1 MVPIPYESTPITP
14 DINAS
19 RDRMPPSV
27 DGNPVDLA
35 PVIRSDVARA
45 LAEDIGSGDVTAR
58 LVPENEA
65 AHARVISREAAVLC
79 GSEWFDEVFRQIDA
93 ATRVTWHAR
102 DGDRVPRDQ
111 VLCELD
117 GRACGLLTGERTAL
131 NFIQTLS
138 GVATRTRTF
147 VDAISGTKATILDT
161 RKTLPG
167 LRQALKYAVRCG
179 GGSNHR
185 MGLYDGILIKEN
197 HIAAAGGIG
206 PVLRQAGQLAGT
218 LPIQIEVESIA
229 QLSAAIA
236 AGAKL
241 ILLDNFDLAGLRE
254 AVKVTAGRAVL
265 EASGG
270 VNLDTVR
277 AIAETGVDRISIGS
291 LTKDVR
297 AVDLSMRFVPG

>member
-1 MVPIPYESTPITP
+1 M
-14 DINAS
+14 
-19 RDRMPPSV
+19 
-27 DGNPVDLA
+27 DLA

-45 LAEDIGSGDVTAR
+45 LAEDIGSGDVTAS
-58 LVPENEA
+58 LVPEDRA
-65 AHARVISREAAVLC
+65 AHARVVIRETAVLC
-79 GSEWFDEVFRQIDA
+79 GSAWLDEVFRQVDPK
-93 ATRVTWHAR
+93 TRVNWHAK
-102 DGDRVPRDQ
+102 DGDRVSPNQ
-111 VLCELD
+111 VLCEID
-117 GRACGLLTGERTAL
+117 GPARSLLTGERTAL
-131 NFIQTLS
+131 NFLQTLS

-147 VDAISGTKATILDT
+147 VEAVAGTKATIFDT

-179 GGSNHR
+179 GASNHR

-206 PVLRQAGQLAGT
+206 PALRQARQVAGNV
-218 LPIQIEVESIA
+218 PVQIEVESIA
-229 QLSAAIA
+229 QLSAAIE
-236 AGAKL
+236 AGATL

-254 AVKVTAGRAVL
+254 AVNVSAGRAAL

-297 AVDLSMRFVPG
+297 AVDLSMRFTPG

>member
-1 MVPIPYESTPITP
+1 M
-14 DINAS
+14 
-19 RDRMPPSV
+19 
-27 DGNPVDLA
+27 DLA

-58 LVPENEA
+58 LVPENQA
-65 AHARVISREAAVLC
+65 AHARVITREAAVLC
-79 GSEWFDEVFRQIDA
+79 GSAWFDDVFRQIDPE
-93 ATRVTWHAR
+93 TRVNWHAK
-102 DGDRVPRDQ
+102 DGDRVPPNQ
-111 VLCELD
+111 MLCQID
-117 GRACGLLTGERTAL
+117 GRARSLLTGERTAL
-131 NFIQTLS
+131 NFLQTLS

-147 VDAISGTKATILDT
+147 VDAVAGTKATILDT

-179 GGSNHR
+179 GASNHR
-185 MGLYDGILIKEN
+185 MGLYDGVLIKEN

-206 PVLRQAGQLAGT
+206 PALRQASQVAGNV
-218 LPIQIEVESIA
+218 PIQVEVESIA
-229 QLSAAIA
+229 QLNAAID

-254 AVKVTAGRAVL
+254 AVKVSAGRAAL

-297 AVDLSMRFVPG
+297 AVDLSMRFMPG

>member
-1 MVPIPYESTPITP
+1 M
-14 DINAS
+14 
-19 RDRMPPSV
+19 
-27 DGNPVDLA
+27 DLA

-45 LAEDIGSGDVTAR
+45 LAEDIGSGDVTAG
-58 LVPENEA
+58 LVPEDRV
-65 AHARVISREAAVLC
+65 AHARVIIRETAVLC
-79 GSEWFDEVFRQIDA
+79 GNAWFDEVFRQVDPG
-93 ATRVTWHAR
+93 TRVNWHAK
-102 DGDRVPRDQ
+102 DGDRVSPNQ
-111 VLCELD
+111 VLCEID
-117 GRACGLLTGERTAL
+117 GPARSLLTGERTAL
-131 NFIQTLS
+131 NFLQTLS

-147 VDAISGTKATILDT
+147 VDAVAGTKATILDT

-179 GGSNHR
+179 GASNHR

-206 PVLRQAGQLAGT
+206 QALRQARQVAGNF
-218 LPIQIEVESIA
+218 PVQIEVESIN
-229 QLSAAIA
+229 QLNAAIE

-254 AVKVTAGRAVL
+254 AVKVSAGRAAL